1 MWKKIKTE
9 KLIPNN
15 KKIIELIENN
25 LDLFSEDELSKF
37 QEFKIHAVS
46 FEANQERR
54 LDNAV
59 VKVFPVEFEEM
70 IFEED

>member
-1 MWKKIKTE
+1 MWKKIKKE

-37 QEFKIHAVS
+37 QEFKIHSIS
-46 FEANQERR
+46 FEENQERR
-54 LDNAV
+54 LDNSA
-59 VKVFPVEFEEM
+59 VKVFPDEFEKM
-70 IFEED
+70 IFEKD